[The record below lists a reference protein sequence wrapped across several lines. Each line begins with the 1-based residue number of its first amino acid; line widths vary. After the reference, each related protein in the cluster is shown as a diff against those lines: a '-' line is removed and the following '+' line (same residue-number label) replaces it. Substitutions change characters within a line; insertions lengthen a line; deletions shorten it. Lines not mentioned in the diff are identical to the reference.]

1 MLLVID
7 RRWSFVCGTWF
18 ICSLVGGSRL
28 LQKEAQ
34 VSGEAGSFVVSPCTR
49 RLHDGCFALSVYLR
63 LFEMYID

>member
-49 RLHDGCFALSVYLR
+49 RLHDGCFA
-63 LFEMYID
+63 